1 MKAKDLIGRQV
12 IDADARVVGRI
23 VDVDLDISSASI
35 NNLILKSSWTK
46 RHKIPPQDIEKVG
59 DKIILKITKDK
70 VQKA

>member
-23 VDVDLDISSASI
+23 VDVDVDISSASI
-35 NNLILKSSWTK
+35 SNLILKSSWTK
-46 RHKIPPQDIEKVG
+46 RYKVSPKDIEKVG
-59 DKIILKITKDK
+59 DKIILQITKDK